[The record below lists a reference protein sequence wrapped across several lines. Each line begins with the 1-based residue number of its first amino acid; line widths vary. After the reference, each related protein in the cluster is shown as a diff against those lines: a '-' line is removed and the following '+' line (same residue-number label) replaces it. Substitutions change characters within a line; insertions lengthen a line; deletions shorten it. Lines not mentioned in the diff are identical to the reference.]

1 MARKPRK
8 ALVYV
13 WTGMSSGK
21 TTNALGAALRTV
33 GHGKRAVIVQFMK
46 GRADIGEVKVMR
58 RLAPEY
64 EIRQFGREGWVNPAA
79 PGAED
84 RRLAR
89 AGLAYA
95 RKAAR
100 SRPHLLVLD
109 ELCLVLAYHMLPVKD
124 VLRFLDEVPPETAVF
139 ITGRF
144 CPYELMAR
152 ADYVTEV
159 VQLKRP
165 EKVFAREG
173 IEY

>member
-1 MARKPRK
+1 MVAKRER

-46 GRADIGEVKVMR
+46 GRKDIGEAKIAG
-58 RLAPEY
+58 RLGPEY
-64 EIRQFGREGWVNPAA
+64 ELHQFGHDAWVNPKA
-79 PGAED
+79 PSEAD
-84 RRLAR
+84 RKLAR
-89 AGLAYA
+89 EGLAFA
-95 RKAAR
+95 RKVAR
-100 SRPHLLVLD
+100 EKPHLLVLD
-109 ELCLVLAYHMLPVKD
+109 ELCLVLAYKMLPVEE
-124 VLRFLDEVPPETAVF
+124 VLAFLDEVPPETSVF

-144 CPYELMAR
+144 CPHELMER